1 MAGTDRRFKDLAL
14 PQPAI
19 ILVRPQMGENIGA
32 AARAMLNFG
41 LGEMRLVAPRDGWPS
56 ESARAMASRA
66 DEVLENAR
74 LFETT
79 EDAIA
84 DLHHVY
90 ATTARGRE
98 MEKPVVT
105 PRETAETGVGQVRT
119 GERVG
124 ILFGGERAGLD
135 NDDVA
140 LARAVVQVTTNPA
153 FSSLNLAQAVLLV
166 SYEWRLAA
174 LAAGEATQPA
184 PAAEGEAGPVANAGQ
199 MTAFL
204 DFLAGELDQSGFFHR
219 IADKRPTMLRN
230 IRAMF
235 HRADLREQEVRT
247 LFGVVRS
254 LSGHRQGVRG
264 GRTGQKGG

>member
-1 MAGTDRRFKDLAL
+1 MAGTDRRFRDSAL

-66 DEVLENAR
+66 DEVLEHAR

-79 EDAIA
+79 EEAIA

-98 MEKPVVT
+98 MAKPVVT
-105 PRETAETGVGQVRT
+105 PREAADTGVGRVRA

-140 LARAVVQVTTNPA
+140 LARAVVQVTANPA

-174 LAAGEATQPA
+174 LAAGEATTMPPA
-184 PAAEGEAGPVANAGQ
+184 PEEAGPVAEAAQ
-199 MTAFL
+199 MAAFL
-204 DFLAGELDQSGFFHR
+204 DFLSAELDAAGFFHR

-254 LSGHRQGVRG
+254 LSGHRQGTRG
-264 GRTGQKGG
+264 AKGGEKGG